1 MANILKLAIKLADK
15 HNWNYEIDGTGL
27 VFDNLI
33 ENQITFSYKGGEV
46 NGKSFDITLYFYSK
60 PKDTFLIPSNNLS
73 KSELLSNGNVETTYY
88 DTNNIEELLETAGP
102 SLHDLEMYFFAPYL
116 QTIKK

>member
-1 MANILKLAIKLADK
+1 MRDEK
-15 HNWNYEIDGTGL
+15 
-27 VFDNLI
+27 NLI

-73 KSELLSNGNVETTYY
+73 KSELLSNGNVETIYY
-88 DTNNIEELLETAGP
+88 DANNIEELLETAGP
-102 SLHDLEMYFFAPYL
+102 SLHDLEMYFFASFLNKPFL
-116 QTIKK
+116 NK